1 MNNSKIAVRY
11 AKAFFELG
19 IEKNKLDDFR
29 KDIDFIAQTVRESD
43 IQLLIESPVVKT
55 SEKKKIFTDIFGKKI
70 QELSLKFLLMII
82 DNRREV
88 HISAI
93 CRNFI
98 QQYLDYK
105 GIKAAV
111 VTTATPVDKDLQEKI
126 TKVIA
131 DIFKTKI
138 ELTTVEKED
147 IIGGFILRVGDKQ
160 LDASV
165 SSKLSKIKREF
176 LNKQV

>member
-29 KDIDFIAQTVRESD
+29 KDIDFIAGTIKQND

-82 DNRREV
+82 DNRRET
-88 HISAI
+88 HIADI
-93 CRNFI
+93 CRNFT
-98 QQYLDYK
+98 QQYLNHK
-105 GIKAAV
+105 GIKAAT
-111 VTTATPVDKDLQEKI
+111 VTTATPIDEELQNKI

-131 DIFKTKI
+131 DIFKTDI
-138 ELTTVEKED
+138 ELTTIDKQE

-165 SSKLSKIKREF
+165 SGKLSKIKREF